1 MPDFKKLIDGMTIDE
16 KIGQLL
22 QYDAYYF
29 IKSEAGITG
38 PLQQL
43 GLQKEDLYRVGNI
56 LNFKNA
62 DEMIRLQK
70 AHLEGDRNK
79 IPLLFMMDVIHGFRT
94 IFPIPIALG
103 ASFDPELVEELSRM
117 AATEAA
123 SAGVHVTF
131 TPMVDYSRDARW
143 GRLMES
149 CGEEPMLTCLMGA
162 AQIKGFHGKG
172 IENDDTLATCVK
184 HFAAYGG
191 AEAGRDYNQVELSEH
206 ILREFYLP
214 SYKAC
219 IDADTDMLMPSFNV
233 LNGVPAVANS
243 WLMKTILRD
252 EWGYEG
258 LVITDYN
265 AIGELLVHGNAEN
278 LKDATAYAF
287 KNKCDIDMC
296 SNGYNKHLKELLDEG
311 IISEEELDCSVMK
324 VLKLKEKLGL
334 FENPYR
340 AASRENEINT
350 CLSEENRKLARKGAN
365 ECAVLLKNNGVLPFK
380 NNVKKVAVIGPFA
393 DEHKIIG
400 FWFCH
405 GEADESVTV
414 AEGIKNKLPDAEIK
428 VAKGCSPLW
437 GETDRDG
444 FNEAIEAA
452 KNADIVILCLGEP
465 QDYSGEG
472 NSRTNLDLPGV
483 QNELV
488 EEIVKVNPNT
498 AVLLF
503 TGRPLAITKL
513 DSIAPAILNMW
524 FPGTEG
530 GNAAADL
537 LFGDVNPSAKITMTF
552 PKTVGQCPIYYNHTN
567 TGRPVPKEVD
577 GKHLPY
583 MSNYIDC
590 GNLPLYSF
598 GYGLSYSNFVYEDM
612 KLSDTEMTMDGEITV
627 DITVYNDSDREG
639 KETVQ
644 LYMRDMVAST
654 ARPVQQL
661 IAFEKVNF
669 KPYERKMVKFTVKE
683 PMLRF
688 WNNDNEFVSEKGLF
702 KLSVGYA
709 DNMIFTKDF
718 YLK

>member
-1 MPDFKKLIDGMTIDE
+1 MPNLNELLSQMTIDE

-22 QYDAYYF
+22 QYDAYLF

-38 PLQQL
+38 PMKEM
-43 GLQKEDLYRVGNI
+43 GLEKEDVYRVGNI

-62 DEMIRLQK
+62 EEMTKLQK
-70 AHLEGDRNK
+70 IHLDGDRNK

-94 IFPIPIALG
+94 IFPIPIGLG
-103 ASFDPELVEELSRM
+103 ASFDPDLVTELSRM
-117 AATEAA
+117 AAKEAA

-149 CGEEPMLTCLMGA
+149 CGEEPMLTGIMGA
-162 AQIKGFHGKG
+162 AQIKGFHGDG
-172 IENDDTLATCVK
+172 LESSDTLATCVK

-191 AEAGRDYNQVELSEH
+191 AESGRDYNQVELSEH

-219 IDADTDMLMPSFNV
+219 IDAGTDMLMPSFNV
-233 LNGVPAVANS
+233 LNGVPAVANK
-243 WLMKTILRD
+243 WLMRTVLRD
-252 EWGYEG
+252 EWGYDG

-265 AIGELLVHGNAEN
+265 AIGELLVHGVAED
-278 LKDATAYAF
+278 LKSGTAYAF

-296 SNGYNKHLKELLDEG
+296 SNGYNKHLRELLEEG
-311 IISEEELDCSVMK
+311 VITEEEIDRAVLK
-324 VLKLKEKLGL
+324 VLSLKEKLGL
-334 FENPYR
+334 FADPYR
-340 AASRENEINT
+340 GASIEKENST
-350 CLSEENRKLARKGAN
+350 CLTDENRTLARRGAA

-380 NNVKKVAVIGPFA
+380 KDIRKVALIGPFA

-405 GEADESVTV
+405 GEANESVTV
-414 AEGIKNKLPDAEIK
+414 AEGIRNKLPDAEIT
-428 VAKGCSPLW
+428 VVKGCSSLW
-437 GETDRDG
+437 NETGEEG
-444 FNEAIEAA
+444 FDEAIEAA

-472 NSRTNLDLPGV
+472 NSRTDLDLPGV
-483 QNELV
+483 QNELA

-498 AVLLF
+498 AALLF
-503 TGRPLAITKL
+503 TGRPLSITRL
-513 DSIAPAILNMW
+513 DKTAPAILNMW

-537 LFGDVNPSAKITMTF
+537 FFGDVNPSGKITMTF
-552 PKTVGQCPIYYNHTN
+552 PKNVGQCPIYYNHTN

-612 KLSDTEMTMDGEITV
+612 NLSQTEMTDDGEITV
-627 DITVYNDSDREG
+627 SITVYNDSDRAG

-661 IAFEKVNF
+661 IAFSKENF
-669 KPYERKMVKFTVKE
+669 EPYERKTVKFTVKE

>member
-1 MPDFKKLIDGMTIDE
+1 
-16 KIGQLL
+16 
-22 QYDAYYF
+22 
-29 IKSEAGITG
+29 
-38 PLQQL
+38 
-43 GLQKEDLYRVGNI
+43 
-56 LNFKNA
+56 
-62 DEMIRLQK
+62 
-70 AHLEGDRNK
+70 
-79 IPLLFMMDVIHGFRT
+79 
-94 IFPIPIALG
+94 
-103 ASFDPELVEELSRM
+103 
-117 AATEAA
+117 
-123 SAGVHVTF
+123 
-131 TPMVDYSRDARW
+131 
-143 GRLMES
+143 
-149 CGEEPMLTCLMGA
+149 
-162 AQIKGFHGKG
+162 
-172 IENDDTLATCVK
+172 
-184 HFAAYGG
+184 
-191 AEAGRDYNQVELSEH
+191 
-206 ILREFYLP
+206 
-214 SYKAC
+214 
-219 IDADTDMLMPSFNV
+219 MLMPSFNV

>member
-1 MPDFKKLIDGMTIDE
+1 MPDLKKLLGDMTVDE

-22 QYDAYYF
+22 QYDAYLF

-38 PLQQL
+38 PIKEM
-43 GLQKEDLYRVGNI
+43 GLEKEDIYRVGNI

-62 DEMIRLQK
+62 DEMTRLQK
-70 AHLEGDRNK
+70 IHLEGDRNK

-94 IFPIPIALG
+94 IFPIPIGLG
-103 ASFDPELVEELSRM
+103 ASFDPELVSELSRM
-117 AATEAA
+117 AAAEAA

-149 CGEEPMLTCLMGA
+149 CGEEPMLTALMGA
-162 AQIKGFHGKG
+162 AQIRGFHGEGLEKF
-172 IENDDTLATCVK
+172 DTLATCVK

-191 AEAGRDYNQVELSEH
+191 AESGRDYNQVELSEH

-219 IDADTDMLMPSFNV
+219 IDAGTDMLMPSFNV

-243 WLMKTILRD
+243 WLMKKVLRD
-252 EWGYEG
+252 EWGYDG

-265 AIGELLVHGNAEN
+265 AIGELMVHGVAEN
-278 LKDATAYAF
+278 LKSGAAYAF

-296 SNGYNKHLKELLDEG
+296 SNGYNRYLAELLEEG
-311 IISEEELDCSVMK
+311 VISEEELDRSVMK
-324 VLKLKEKLGL
+324 VLELKNKLGL
-334 FENPYR
+334 FENPFR
-340 AASRENEINT
+340 AASTQTEKST
-350 CLSEENRKLARKGAN
+350 CLTEENRKLARRGAA
-365 ECAVLLKNNGVLPFK
+365 ECAVLLKNNGVLPFGK
-380 NNVKKVAVIGPFA
+380 DVKKIAVIGPFA
-393 DEHKIIG
+393 NEHMIMG

-405 GEADESVTV
+405 GEASETVTV
-414 AEGIKNKLPDAEIK
+414 AEGIKNKICDAEIT
-428 VAKGCSPLW
+428 VVKGCSSLYNEC
-437 GETDRDG
+437 GKDG
-444 FNEAIEAA
+444 FGEAVEAA
-452 KNADIVILCLGEP
+452 KKADIVILCLGEP
-465 QDYSGEG
+465 QNYSGEG
-472 NSRTNLDLPGV
+472 NSRTDLNLPGV
-483 QNELV
+483 QYELA
-488 EEIVKVNPNT
+488 EEVVKANSNT

-503 TGRPLAITKL
+503 TGRPLSISRL
-513 DSIAPAILNMW
+513 DAQAPAILNMW

-537 LFGDVNPSAKITMTF
+537 LFGDVNPSAKVTMTF

-567 TGRPVPKEVD
+567 TGRPVPRDAD

-598 GYGLSYSNFVYEDM
+598 GYGLSYSNFIYEDM
-612 KLSDTEMTMDGEITV
+612 ILSAEEMSADGEIIVSVTV
-627 DITVYNDSDREG
+627 FNDSDREG

-644 LYMRDMVAST
+644 LYMRDTVAST

-661 IAFEKVNF
+661 IAFRKENIA
-669 KPYERKMVKFTVKE
+669 PHERKTVTFTVKE

-688 WNNDNEFVSEKGLF
+688 WNSDNKFVSEKGQF
-702 KLSVGYA
+702 ELSVGYA
-709 DNMIFTKDF
+709 DNMVFTKSF
-718 YLK
+718 NLI